1 MEIETEEVKQY
12 YLVSF
17 IDDGEPDITG
27 HFKRTMITTCDFD
40 VGSSSDSWYT
50 KHTYTKLSFG
60 DGKMTDVS
68 PNRIG
73 SIQKLTDEEYY
84 QTTDCHC
91 HLIV

>member
-27 HFKRTMITTCDFD
+27 HFKRTMITTCDFPIYESKQ
-40 VGSSSDSWYT
+40 GYFSS
-50 KHTYTKLSFG
+50 LSFG
-60 DGKMTDVS
+60 NGKMKGVS

-73 SIQKLTDEEYY
+73 SIYRLTDEEYHQAIECY
-84 QTTDCHC
+84 C